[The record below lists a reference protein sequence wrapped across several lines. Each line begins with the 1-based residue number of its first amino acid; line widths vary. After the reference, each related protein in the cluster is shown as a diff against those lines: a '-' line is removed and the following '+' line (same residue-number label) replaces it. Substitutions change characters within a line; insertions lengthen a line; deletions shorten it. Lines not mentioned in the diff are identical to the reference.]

1 MFQAVCLIG
10 GQEERARLI
19 NEEILG
25 GKWDVLI
32 TSYEM
37 ILLERTFLKKYN
49 WRQLV
54 IGMFFFFEFFIFHFS
69 KCVHIFLPNPFRI
82 GLSG

>member
-54 IGMFFFFEFFIFHFS
+54 IGMFFFLNFSYFIFQNVS
-69 KCVHIFLPNPFRI
+69 IFFCQTLFV
-82 GLSG
+82 SG